1 MKLDIS
7 ELASAFP
14 EFRVAALVATGMRLP
29 AERPEDLGDL
39 IAAREAA
46 VRRAWGG
53 RELGAIPG
61 INAWRLAYKAFGIKK
76 TKYRCSVERLVKN
89 ALAGR
94 PLPAINGFVDAY
106 NAVSMTHVLPIGAD
120 DLDKVLGDLAFRY
133 AQPGDTF
140 VDMSGADEAAES
152 DGEAS
157 DNAPKPGEVIFADGA
172 GKALCRR
179 WNWRQDARSLVSS
192 ETTRAV
198 MTIQSLGVGELDA
211 AIADAM
217 ALIERFSAGR
227 VSVTVLDVKTPTAE
241 LAGT

>member
-7 ELASAFP
+7 ELVPAFP
-14 EFRVAALVATGMRLP
+14 AFRVAALVATGMRLSP
-29 AERPEDLGDL
+29 ERAEELDDI

-120 DLDKVLGDLAFRY
+120 DVDKVAGDLAFRY
-133 AQPGDTF
+133 ARDGDSF
-140 VDMSGADEAAES
+140 LDMSGGEEANG
-152 DGEAS
+152 DGEDS
-157 DNAPKPGEVIFADGA
+157 DNAPKPGEVIFADGS

-179 WNWRQDARSLVSS
+179 WNWRQDARSLVSA

-217 ALIERFSAGR
+217 ALIERFSAGK
-227 VSVTVLDVKTPTAE
+227 VSVTVLDAKTPVAN